1 MNSGL
6 LRSFDDAASH
16 LVDLLPRLRSG
27 GSGGTIVVGLGGPTA
42 VGKSTLARILRSA
55 LEAAGQ
61 PARVMEG
68 DRYLTPWERR
78 AEGARFPD
86 GIYDVEMLRRAVADL
101 KAGRITFAPFHD
113 RGGRAT
119 KRITVPLR
127 DGCRD
132 GGGAIPDAVADACRC
147 RGTKATSHLVRDDG
161 TGDVLEVIH
170 PESEVWIFDSELAL
184 YYPDLT
190 AHYSVSYGIRAPRE
204 LRKRN
209 FLRAVAAGDRYPLL
223 SEAEAVAKIEEFF
236 ETDDAVI
243 EPTVDWADH
252 QIELE

>member
-1 MNSGL
+1 MSTGIL
-6 LRSFDDAASH
+6 KSFDDAASH
-16 LVDLLPRLRSG
+16 LVGLLPGLRSG

-42 VGKSTLARILRSA
+42 VGKSTLARMLRSA

-61 PARVMEG
+61 SACILEG

-78 AEGARFPD
+78 AGGAPFPD

-101 KAGRITFAPFHD
+101 KAGRIAFAPFHD

-119 KRITVPLR
+119 ERITVPLR
-127 DGCRD
+127 DGCCE
-132 GGGAIPDAVADACRC
+132 GGGVIPDAVADACRC
-147 RGTKATSHLVRDDG
+147 RGTKASSRLALDDR
-161 TGDVLEVIH
+161 TGDVLEVIR
-170 PESEVWIFDSELAL
+170 PEGEVWIFDSELAL

-204 LRKRN
+204 LRRRN

-223 SEAEAVAKIEEFF
+223 SEAEAVAKIEGFF

-243 EPTVDWADH
+243 EPTVDRADH
-252 QIELE
+252 EIELG